1 MTPSKVN
8 SLFWKEPDG
17 SIFSFVGRMVSTP
30 TLQLSHCW
38 AEAAPGNPEMHGHG
52 RVPVK
57 LYLWTLP
64 FESHILFACR
74 GIFGRFFL
82 PFKIQDPCVAGWWVS

>member
-1 MTPSKVN
+1 MVNILGFVGHVVFFIELLNSALVAGEQPLHSMKVN
-8 SLFWKEPDG
+8 
-17 SIFSFVGRMVSTP
+17 
-30 TLQLSHCW
+30 
-38 AEAAPGNPEMHGHG
+38 AN
-52 RVPVK
+52 VPVK

-64 FESHILFACR
+64 FECRILFACR